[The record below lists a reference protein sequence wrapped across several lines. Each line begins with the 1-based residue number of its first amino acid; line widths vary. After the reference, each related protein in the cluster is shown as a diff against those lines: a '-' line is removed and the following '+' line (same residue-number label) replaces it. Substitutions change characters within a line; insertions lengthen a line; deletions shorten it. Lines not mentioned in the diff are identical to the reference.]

1 MEKLFRKLSRK
12 GPRVSRRLC
21 GFRGGRPFSGS
32 VENPSFFFFFFATHP
47 HPPKN
52 QATFFLLAAPLE
64 PSIEARSPV
73 DPESTVKNIPSNEGN
88 LAAQRGSGSSR
99 EEGKDPKTSGP
110 HRSSGRPSRYYFF
123 FWVAETQRRGLLEQR
138 EVCRFFTTTEREGER
153 RRQARRLAERRGRSR
168 TITCVRLRTS
178 AGCSWPPQADDQT
191 RTTTVEELQF

>member
-21 GFRGGRPFSGS
+21 GFRRGRPFSGS
-32 VENPSFFFFFFATHP
+32 VENPSFFS
-47 HPPKN
+47 
-52 QATFFLLAAPLE
+52 FFLQPTPPPQKPKQHFSAPLE

-123 FWVAETQRRGLLEQR
+123 FWVAETQRSGRLKQR